1 MTSPLTTAILAVS
14 CCMGVCL
21 GGAINAYDQS
31 VLKEA
36 VESPALYHLVDK
48 EGNPVSKELN

>member
-1 MTSPLTTAILAVS
+1 MTSPITTAILAVS